1 MNIDDEV
8 RIWCPKYYTQNTK
21 TTYQLHQSKLYFA
34 LYKVE
39 TKEEFDNCDARKGK
53 RLLYCDDPSGKSTED
68 TEERQIVFMSNP
80 ISDFMDPYP
89 PGNTYYFIGMLY
101 LC

>member
-53 RLLYCDDPSGKSTED
+53 RLLYCDDPSGKRTED

-80 ISDFMDPYP
+80 ISSFMDPYP